1 MKIFAST
8 LAGKPRQPWLAWLH
22 RELAPLPGR
31 GTMTARLVI
40 SVLLVT
46 VISMA
51 LQVPQLPFSAFI
63 IFFVT
68 KENRV
73 LTMVTGTMMIL
84 GTTIAMATTLVL
96 YQYTF
101 DYPEWRFPVLAI
113 LIFTGMFLSRTFV
126 LGPLGFVVGFYI
138 ALTQTISEGILST
151 EVLVRSIL
159 WLWVAIV
166 YPIGITMLINQL
178 LLPAHP
184 WDALVG
190 RLNLRLNLAKTALR
204 RNLASGRA
212 GGQTNQELLD
222 LVTRGSST
230 LFTMLNFAESAD
242 KELQK
247 RHASLRATIGAAE
260 HVINATAALEFRPA
274 VALSEA
280 DLACARELLAEI
292 EYLQTFIHEKHPQVP
307 VGMPAE
313 TPADLSQMRELQF
326 AVRSLRTS
334 LVREL
339 PGPNATAPEKPKRR
353 LFIPDAFT
361 NPAHVRFALK
371 VTLGAMICYI
381 LYNGFNWPG
390 ISTSFVTC
398 CFMALENTGA
408 TIRKGML
415 RLVGCAL
422 GGLAGFL
429 AILFLVPHM
438 ESIMSLVLI
447 VTVFTALSGWVAA
460 GTDRVSY
467 AGLQAAF
474 AFYMC
479 IFQGFEP
486 GTNLT
491 TIRDRLVGIGLGI
504 IVGSIIFRY
513 VWPEHAID
521 SMRATLARVL
531 RNIAR
536 LLLLPDT
543 EKPCKPGMQTI
554 STLQSEITKDLDNTL
569 RLSELVVIEDAILHD
584 PDGVPSSALERITAH
599 TQSLYLMTTVL
610 LGDAKLEEWRRL
622 APPVQQAEQ
631 TLRQQAATHLQHVAD
646 YVQTNRPRP
655 TDKLSH
661 AFHDWNHAAAH
672 ITGNDRPRL
681 MRRLVGQLELIK

>member
-1 MKIFAST
+1 MMTFQSAFAW
-8 LAGKPRQPWLAWLH
+8 KPRHPWLAWLH

-40 SVLLVT
+40 SVVLVT
-46 VISMA
+46 IVSMT

-73 LTMVTGTMMIL
+73 LTVVTGFMMIL
-84 GTTIAMATTLVL
+84 GVTIAMGTTLVL
-96 YQYTF
+96 YQFTF
-101 DYPEWRFPVLAI
+101 DYPEWRFPVLAV

-138 ALTQTISEGILST
+138 ALTQTISEGIPHT
-151 EVLVRSIL
+151 EQLVRSIL

-166 YPIGITMLINQL
+166 YSIGVAMIINQI

-184 WDALVG
+184 WDMLMA
-190 RLNLRLNLAKTALR
+190 RLNLRLNFAKTALR
-204 RNLASGRA
+204 RCLATGHA
-212 GGQTNQELLD
+212 GGQANQELLE

-230 LFTMLNFAESAD
+230 LFAILNFAESAD
-242 KELQK
+242 KQLQP
-247 RHASLRATIGAAE
+247 RHASLLATIGAAE
-260 HVINATAALEFRPA
+260 HVVNATAALEFRPS
-274 VALSEA
+274 VPLSA
-280 DLACARELLAEI
+280 QNMDCARELLE
-292 EYLQTFIHEKHPQVP
+292 ELDYLQPAMQQKHPQVP
-307 VGMPAE
+307 VGMPVE
-313 TPADLSQMRELQF
+313 TPAELAQLRELQF
-326 AVRSLRTS
+326 AARSLRAS

-339 PGPNATAPEKPKRR
+339 PGPAASAPEKPKKR

-381 LYNGFNWPG
+381 IYNGLGWPG

-408 TIRKGML
+408 TIRKGLL
-415 RLVGCAL
+415 RLVGAAL

-438 ESIMSLVLI
+438 ESIVSLILL
-447 VTVFTALSGWVAA
+447 VTVFTALAGWVSA

-474 AFYMC
+474 AFYLS

-491 TIRDRLVGIGLGI
+491 IIRDRLIGITLGI
-504 IVGSIIFRY
+504 VVGSFVFRY

-521 SMRATLARVL
+521 SMRVTLARVL
-531 RNIAR
+531 RNIAK
-536 LLLLPDT
+536 LLVLPGIG
-543 EKPCKPGMQTI
+543 KPCKAGMQTI
-554 STLQSEITKDLDNTL
+554 TTLQSEITKDLDNTL
-569 RLSELVVIEDAILHD
+569 RLSELVVIEDAIIHE
-584 PDGVPSSALERITAH
+584 PTGVPSSTLERITAH

-610 LGDAKLEEWRRL
+610 LGDVKLEEWRRL
-622 APPVQQAEQ
+622 AVPVQEAEQ
-631 TLRQQAATHLQHVAD
+631 NLRQQAATHLEHVAD
-646 YVQTNRPRP
+646 YIQTNRPHP
-655 TDKLSH
+655 HDELGPV
-661 AFHDWNHAAAH
+661 FHIWNHAAAH
-672 ITGNDRPRL
+672 APGNDRPRL
-681 MRRLVGQLELIK
+681 IRRLVGQLELIK